1 MKKRVWRV
9 VMKCGKGITMVV
21 GDETPI
27 DFDDAL
33 FFARQRFFDDVLTV
47 E

>member
-9 VMKCGKGITMVV
+9 VLKCGKGITMVV

-27 DFDDAL
+27 NKDEAL